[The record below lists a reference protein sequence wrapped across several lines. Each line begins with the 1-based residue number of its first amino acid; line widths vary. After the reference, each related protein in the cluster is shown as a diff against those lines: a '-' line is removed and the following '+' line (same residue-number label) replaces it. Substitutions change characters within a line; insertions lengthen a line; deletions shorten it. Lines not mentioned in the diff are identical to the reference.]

1 MMMNNLLEET
11 HVRPEPRML
20 ADSRDMPDALVTRGF
35 VLERREGQE
44 DEVGLVLHLL
54 SPRAFELF
62 PEAPANGPLKGLLW
76 FSEEELGNLC
86 AFEEEHDLL
95 FHGLL

>member
-1 MMMNNLLEET
+1 MNNLLEET
-11 HVRPEPRML
+11 FSRPEPRML
-20 ADSRDMPDALVTRGF
+20 AGSEEMPDALVTRGF
-35 VLERREGQE
+35 VIERREGQE

-76 FSEEELGNLC
+76 FHESELGNLC
-86 AFEEEHDLL
+86 AFEAEHDLE
-95 FHGLL
+95 FHGIV